1 MIYTMVAQRIHDLR
15 IQRGLTQTELG
26 KLLDVSKSVISAYEN
41 GVHQPPY
48 DVLIRLS
55 GTFGVSCDY
64 LLGIVD
70 KPTLTAEGLTENQ
83 IKSFQAIIEELRQ
96 LNRNTVK

>member
-1 MIYTMVAQRIHDLR
+1 MIYCEVAQRIRDLR

-26 KLLDVSKSVISAYEN
+26 RMLDVSKSVISAYEN

-55 GTFGVSCDY
+55 GIFGVTCDY
-64 LLGIVD
+64 LLGVSS
-70 KPTLTAEGLTENQ
+70 KPTLIAEGLTDMQ
-83 IKSFQAIIEELRQ
+83 IKSLQTIIDELRR
-96 LNRNTVK
+96 LNMESQN